1 MIISVHFKI
10 KNLEYALIV
19 SGSWLIVDS
28 RSCQIS
34 ANMLHISFYLFI
46 YLLLYVHE
54 SLYSLHEVHSS
65 AQEPN
70 CPNLLCG
77 TQLYLVFSAET
88 QY

>member
-34 ANMLHISFYLFI
+34 ANMLHIM
-46 YLLLYVHE
+46 V
-54 SLYSLHEVHSS
+54 
-65 AQEPN
+65 
-70 CPNLLCG
+70 
-77 TQLYLVFSAET
+77 
-88 QY
+88 